1 MLAKIPSANGERQ
14 MFPRHTNRT
23 EMRASDILE
32 HGDSIRFLSPADSPS
47 SRYRPLLT
55 DPDITEI
62 TDFEAFGLSELRM
75 AALRT
80 LGWSTPTPIQRQ
92 AIPKIMTGSD
102 VVGIAR
108 TGTGKTGAFML
119 PALELITKGRGLQ
132 VLVLCPTRELA
143 QQVRDDT
150 VALAAGSGFRC
161 VAVHGGVAYGPQLDA
176 LARGDEIVVATP
188 GRLIDLQH
196 RGKARLK
203 RVRLLI
209 LDEAD
214 RMLDMGFR
222 PQITEVVKGLGKRP
236 QTLLFSATMP
246 NAVHDLALRMT
257 RNPAWIEV
265 SPSGTVAQGI
275 SEIAYSVRPEL
286 KPELLVHLLA
296 QPGWKQVLVFAR
308 TKIGADTLKSRLD
321 DAAIRGDVIH
331 SDRNM
336 HHRTRAIDRFTEGRI
351 RVLVATDIAQRGL
364 DIEGISHVVNY
375 DVPLDPGDY
384 VHRIGRTARAGAT
397 GQAVTF
403 VTAADIGAFR
413 TLENHLGRRLDRVH
427 HPDFDF
433 AGGAVH
439 APRTR
444 TRSRSGR
451 GTGSKVGTPL
461 NPEELAALLSH
472 DTTEPKR

>member
-1 MLAKIPSANGERQ
+1 M
-14 MFPRHTNRT
+14 T
-23 EMRASDILE
+23 ESTTFA
-32 HGDSIRFLSPADSPS
+32 
-47 SRYRPLLT
+47 
-55 DPDITEI
+55 
-62 TDFEAFGLSELRM
+62 AFGLSDLRL
-75 AALRT
+75 AAVEA
-80 LGWSTPTPIQRQ
+80 LGWSLPTPIQLQ
-92 AIPKIMTGSD
+92 AIPFVQGGRD

-119 PALELITKGRGLQ
+119 PALETLKEGGGLQ

-150 VALAAGSGFRC
+150 VALARGSMVRS
-161 VAVHGGVAYGPQLDA
+161 AAIHGGVAYGPQLDA
-176 LARGDEIVVATP
+176 LSRGDEVIVATP
-188 GRLIDLQH
+188 GRLIDLQN
-196 RGKARLK
+196 RGKAKLK
-203 RVRLLI
+203 GVRLLI

-222 PQITEVVKGLGKRP
+222 PQIEDVVRGLGARP

-246 NAVHDLALRMT
+246 NAVHALALRMT
-257 RNPAWIEV
+257 KDAAWVEV
-265 SPSGTVAQGI
+265 SPSGTMAQGI
-275 SEIAYSVRPEL
+275 SEVAYSVRPDR
-286 KPELLVHLLA
+286 KPGLLIHLLA
-296 QPGWKQVLVFAR
+296 QPGWEQVLVFTR

-321 DAAIRGDVIH
+321 EARISCDAIH
-331 SDRNM
+331 SNRQMRD
-336 HHRTRAIDRFTEGRI
+336 RTRAIDRFTSGDV

-413 TLENHLGRRLDRVH
+413 TLEHQLERRLDKVH

-433 AGGAVH
+433 AGGVVMEKKEPA
-439 APRTR
+439 RM
-444 TRSRSGR
+444 RSRSGR
-451 GTGSKVGTPL
+451 GMGGKAREAL

-472 DTTEPKR
+472 DSPEPKR